1 MPCGEFSNT
10 KLHRQQ
16 ISVCIIT
23 QLFTIHDKA
32 ENLKIQHIISYLFV
46 STATYFLSTVTF
58 DSIHCPAECLDWNLW
73 EGHENTYLSNIYI
86 HAQDGKNFREFSLK
100 IKNIFPL
107 NIILFCEFTK
117 KHVFQRHVMYT
128 YMYSVEKCVFGIQID
143 NIKNISMT
151 LILYQNKNAIKDVK
165 RF

>member
-46 STATYFLSTVTF
+46 WTATYFLSTVTF
-58 DSIHCPAECLDWNLW
+58 DSIHCPAERLDWNLW

-100 IKNIFPL
+100 IKNNFRSTVFYFVNSPKNTFFSIMLCTPTCTQLKNVFLEFKSITSKIFL
-107 NIILFCEFTK
+107 WHWFCIKTK
-117 KHVFQRHVMYT
+117 MQ
-128 YMYSVEKCVFGIQID
+128 
-143 NIKNISMT
+143 
-151 LILYQNKNAIKDVK
+151 
-165 RF
+165 